1 MSCSP
6 AHHARNVDEHN
17 LYGLVTIT
25 IEDEN
30 EGSEEVTVSSEE
42 RTVVHEAQMVIH
54 SDVEGSSPR
63 GLYRRAVL
71 AHLGTRRVD
80 VNVPIIAIHTK
91 LHDVAA
97 ERCVNAIEA
106 LVR

>member
-1 MSCSP
+1 M
-6 AHHARNVDEHN
+6 
-17 LYGLVTIT
+17 YGLVTIT

-30 EGSEEVTVSSEE
+30 EASEEVTVSSEE

-63 GLYRRAVL
+63 GLCRRAVL

-80 VNVPIIAIHTK
+80 VNVPIAIHTK
-91 LHDVAA
+91 LHGVAA